1 MSRKIIELD
10 RVGKQNVLGTFGI
23 KFMKLLKPR
32 YGYLIV
38 LAIMLAE
45 LELLHSFSFSTPLY
59 SNVLVYIKHI
69 AFSLLDISSILLLS
83 SLFLRY
89 SNRALVVI
97 HILFSILVLSNIW
110 YVRFFDT
117 YIPFDM
123 YYGGASNMTEFLDS
137 ILPVLHFSDIFFIFS
152 NVIVIYLLWNKRSN
166 ISRFSTCCFSL
177 SLILASIFAIQRYIS
192 TKKNVFRQIIA
203 ETNISFSGGLY
214 NYGFIVSY
222 IGDLYFSNSGFNVIY
237 STKEIQYLSKY
248 INTDNFIVNKE
259 TPQNLILIIVESLSS
274 YPLNKS
280 FAEMEI
286 TPNINR
292 LINNASFFS
301 DKMIDQTKYGI
312 SSDGQLIYMTGLI
325 PFPNDATIFKCK
337 NNTFK
342 TLANLLVG
350 YNTKA
355 TIPTRE
361 DCWCQ
366 KDANK
371 SYGINSVISIE
382 NSQLIKDNCN
392 DKSVFEETIHSDIE
406 TKKPFFSM
414 VLTISTHLPYNE
426 KKTDKNFKFP
436 KYFSKELRNYL
447 TNVNYLD
454 SQLGD
459 YIEKLKKNQLY
470 DNSIIVILGDHLP
483 PNGSLKMPNNNPCT
497 HLPFI
502 VLNAESQ
509 LPPIKDF
516 IYQDCVFPTLLDL
529 MSVKSKYRGVGQSLL
544 MPDSVRQSSYEL
556 KRAELKQ
563 DISSMILSTD
573 YFNK

>member
-1 MSRKIIELD
+1 MSRKVIEFD
-10 RVGKQNVLGTFGI
+10 RVGKQYVLGTFGI

-152 NVIVIYLLWNKRSN
+152 NVVVIYILWNKKSN

-177 SLILASIFAIQRYIS
+177 SLILASIFAIQRYLS

-292 LINNASFFS
+292 LIKNASFFS

-342 TLANLLVG
+342 TFCDNIEMFIDLIKSIKPITKILNAIKYTIILPKDVNLVYKIDEVSDDKIVKYNLTWTLDKDHLEDTYVIKHICSVNPTTG
-350 YNTKA
+350 YVNIFGLNYTPECIVYSGNEPISSPTEIFNEIGEFLKNTNNGVTFKVTKDDEEQEFTFTQFESMLNAGGFYLSLKKSDRTVAKTLIDFLKLDEIIADASKTKPEGKSA
-355 TIPTRE
+355 TITT
-361 DCWCQ
+361 
-366 KDANK
+366 
-371 SYGINSVISIE
+371 SFT
-382 NSQLIKDNCN
+382 LIPGTEYARC
-392 DKSVFEETIHSDIE
+392 EI
-406 TKKPFFSM
+406 
-414 VLTISTHLPYNE
+414 
-426 KKTDKNFKFP
+426 
-436 KYFSKELRNYL
+436 
-447 TNVNYLD
+447 
-454 SQLGD
+454 
-459 YIEKLKKNQLY
+459 
-470 DNSIIVILGDHLP
+470 
-483 PNGSLKMPNNNPCT
+483 
-497 HLPFI
+497 
-502 VLNAESQ
+502 
-509 LPPIKDF
+509 
-516 IYQDCVFPTLLDL
+516 
-529 MSVKSKYRGVGQSLL
+529 
-544 MPDSVRQSSYEL
+544 
-556 KRAELKQ
+556 
-563 DISSMILSTD
+563 
-573 YFNK
+573 